1 MEIPRGEGYI
11 HSRKFFK
18 VSMMLNWNF
27 QRGEKGG
34 NLNFSF
40 SCACCQK

>member
-11 HSRKFFK
+11 QSRKFFK

-27 QRGEKGG
+27 QRVRRGEI
-34 NLNFSF
+34 
-40 SCACCQK
+40 